1 MLPLGIRPD
10 VSSDDKEVKRQ
21 LTKCLPPVYYEMI
34 RLDIPGPSGVNP
46 LQVIFYP
53 NIYRL

>member
-10 VSSDDKEVKRQ
+10 ASSDDKEVKRQ
-21 LTKCLPPVYYEMI
+21 LAKCLPQVYYELI
-34 RLDIPGPSGVNP
+34 RLDILEPSGVNP